1 MSTEEETQNNSNVF
15 KIVAIA
21 LAAVVVILGFLYFSL
36 KTDSNKVKVALNQ
49 EKEAII
55 SELEEYKSNYEEII
69 EENNIVNDKLIDAEE
84 KIGLYID
91 SLTNVNLDVENLLKY
106 RNTSWRL
113 ANELKELKKEN
124 EILKQEKELLKNI
137 LDSTNTELSQIK
149 FLSDSLLTKYKE
161 KEGILENATYLGVS
175 NLEGNGVIARSSGKM
190 IPTERSRRTDKVKVC
205 FTVSRNILVEDG
217 EKTLYVQVISPTK
230 QTLGENGEFIYEDE
244 VVNYSLVS
252 TFNYESKNLNV
263 CEYLESE
270 EDFEEGVYKIKV
282 YNKSKLLATSEL
294 KLK

>member
-91 SLTNVNLDVENLLKY
+91 SLSNVNLDVENLLKY

-137 LDSTNTELSQIK
+137 LDSTNTELTEIK

-175 NLEGNGVIARSSGKM
+175 NLEANGVIARSSGKM
-190 IPTERSRRTDKVKVC
+190 IPTERSRRTDKLKVC
-205 FTVSRNILVEDG
+205 FSVARNILVEDG

-230 QTLGENGEFIYEDE
+230 LTLGENGEFVYEDE
-244 VVNYSLVS
+244 VVNYSLIS

-270 EDFEEGVYKIKV
+270 EDFEEGIYKIKI